1 MRYWLKNLREEKNY
15 SKTHVAEL
23 LGISRQYYSYIEDG
37 ERLPD
42 LPFSMVVQLSKI
54 FGVSLEKIK
63 RYEQVTIKQEA

>member
-1 MRYWLKNLREEKNY
+1 MRDWLKNLREEKNY
-15 SKTHVAEL
+15 SKPHVAEL

>member
-1 MRYWLKNLREEKNY
+1 MRDWLKNLRQEKNY

-23 LGISRQYYSYIEDG
+23 MGISRQYYSYIEGG

-63 RYEQVTIKQEA
+63 KFEQAIQK

>member
-1 MRYWLKNLREEKNY
+1 MRDWLKNLREEKNY

-63 RYEQVTIKQEA
+63 RYEQITIKQEA

>member
-1 MRYWLKNLREEKNY
+1 MRDWLKNLREEKNY